1 MKISEGAAKLLKE
14 YATRPRIGLGED
26 PLPSTIYSNGVN
38 DGLSILAEQLL
49 EYVKE
54 SE

>member
-1 MKISEGAAKLLKE
+1 MKISDGAVKLLRE
-14 YATRPRIGLGED
+14 YAARPKKGLGAD
-26 PLPSTIYSNGVN
+26 PLASTIYSNGVN